1 MDEYSLRVINE
12 LEEKKEKKIAEIIEA
27 NNLKYKE
34 LKNYYNDIIASNLS
48 LIK

>member
-1 MDEYSLRVINE
+1 MEEYSLRLTQE
-12 LEEKKEKKIAEIIEA
+12 LEEKKEKKIGEIIEA
-27 NNLKYKE
+27 NNIKYKE